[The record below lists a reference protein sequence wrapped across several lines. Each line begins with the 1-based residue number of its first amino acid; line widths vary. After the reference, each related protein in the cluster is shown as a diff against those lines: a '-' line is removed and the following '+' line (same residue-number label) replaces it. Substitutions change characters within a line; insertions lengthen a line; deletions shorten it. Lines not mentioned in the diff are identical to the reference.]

1 MVDRDLLLRKL
12 ALIDEYASQAAEYR
26 GVTVDAYRGDWRTQ
40 RIVER
45 TLQLAIEVCLDVAN
59 HLIADRRLPVASTY
73 AEAFQVLSDQ
83 GILEAPVRDAMIGMA
98 GFRNVLVH
106 EYARINPGVV
116 VDILQKQL
124 SDFQRF
130 RDAVLHAV
138 GTVP

>member
-45 TLQLAIEVCLDVAN
+45 TLQLAIEACLDVAN